1 MYIIP
6 CCTRA
11 HAGVARLSELSLPAA
26 ATLPDGH
33 LQSLVGRGLLPAG
46 LAETVMDHRRKIR
59 IYKPHP
65 IVLPE

>member
-1 MYIIP
+1 L
-6 CCTRA
+6 R
-11 HAGVARLSELSLPAA
+11 A
-26 ATLPDGH
+26 ATTIPDVH

-46 LAETVMDHRRKIR
+46 LAETVMDHRRKMG